1 MIDRNT
7 NVKITD
13 EALAFAK
20 PMLAEV
26 HSTLTKKEKRKI
38 YQDNYNRINKD
49 KQAVFKQRYKNEN
62 REKVRKEA
70 RERYNDNKEFLD
82 KQTAEKQKYYA
93 DTLHDAYMKQHL
105 RKLGYKKEEITKYPE
120 LIETQRLI
128 IKTKRLC
135 KTSQN

>member
-1 MIDRNT
+1 MIRNT
-7 NVKITD
+7 NVDDTTN
-13 EALAFAK
+13 ALPFAK
-20 PMLAEV
+20 HVLAEV
-26 HSTLTKKEKRKI
+26 PSTPTKKEKRKI

-49 KQAVFKQRYKNEN
+49 KQAVFKQRYKDEN
-62 REKVRKEA
+62 REKVRKQA
-70 RERYNDNKEFLD
+70 RKRYNDNKDFLA
-82 KQTAEKQKYYA
+82 KQTAQKQKYYA

-120 LIETQRLI
+120 IKETIKLI